1 MELFVFLDLDDTI
14 FQTPR
19 KCPAEVKLTP
29 ASVSKEG
36 LAASFFTEKQYYLFN
51 ALKANTHIIPT
62 TARDE
67 KTFLRATCIEQF
79 EYAII
84 NHGGIVL
91 NADGSFDRQW
101 FQTIENQI
109 TPLLPLLKGLEQ
121 QVRQFSKIHSI
132 PLNIRLIEDFGLSF
146 YVSIKHEYGHTE
158 ALTYVDK
165 CVIQPYL
172 AMHALGFYCHI
183 NDNNLSVLPNE
194 INKASA
200 VAYVQKKLDKRYKKD
215 YLSVGMGDSLT
226 DMAYMQLCDY
236 FITPKNSQIL
246 RNFE

>member
-19 KCPAEVKLTP
+19 KCPTDVKLTP
-29 ASVSKEG
+29 ASLSKEG
-36 LAASFFTEKQYYLFN
+36 FAASFFTEKQYYLFN

-62 TARDE
+62 TARDQ

-91 NADGSFDRQW
+91 NADGSLDRQW

-109 TPLLPLLKGLEQ
+109 APLLPILKGLEQ

-146 YVSIKHEYGHTE
+146 YLSIKHEYGHAD
-158 ALTYVDK
+158 ALTFVNK
-165 CVIQPYL
+165 SVVQPYL
-172 AMHALGFYCHI
+172 EMHGLGFYCHI
-183 NDNNLSVLPNE
+183 NDNNLSVLPDV
-194 INKASA
+194 INKAPA
-200 VAYVQKKLDKRYKKD
+200 VAYVQKQLDEHYKD
-215 YLSVGMGDSLT
+215 YLSIGIGDSLT

-246 RNFE
+246 RNFA